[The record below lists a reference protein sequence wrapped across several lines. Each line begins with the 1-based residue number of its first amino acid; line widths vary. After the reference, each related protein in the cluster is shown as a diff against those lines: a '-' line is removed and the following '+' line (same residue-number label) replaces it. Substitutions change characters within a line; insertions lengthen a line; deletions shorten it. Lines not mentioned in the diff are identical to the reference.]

1 MLDRPPILERVVR
14 LLLRVAGWLLTPVV
28 ALMGAIVGAAVAAVA
43 APPFSP
49 RTGVIAVFGGAL
61 IGATIVLWLWV
72 RYLRHSPVLQ
82 EVLAVTP
89 AGVPTSEAIAEVLG
103 ESSDSEEQ

>member
-1 MLDRPPILERVVR
+1 MPAGQPILERIFR
-14 LLLRVAGWLLTPVV
+14 LLVRVAGWLLTPVV
-28 ALMGAIVGAAVAAVA
+28 ALMGAVAGAAAAAVA
-43 APPFSP
+43 APAFSP

-72 RYLRHSPVLQ
+72 RYLRHSPILQ

-89 AGVPTSEAIAEVLG
+89 TGVPTSEAIAEALG
-103 ESSDSEEQ
+103 ESSDGKEQ